1 MKMKKKV
8 LIGLCIVL
16 ACTCVHAQLLNES
29 FEGTFPPAGWTVR
42 GGNLQGGENWGK
54 GISTMYFQCHHSGTA
69 GAVSES
75 YVYPDEVT
83 PNNWL
88 ITPEISVQNN
98 DSIVFFVMPSSVQ
111 YPAEHFELWLSET
124 GNEIVDFTEK
134 IYEITFSASNADEW
148 NRIAISLSEWNN
160 SSIYLAFVHNNC
172 SGQNMLM
179 LDDVSTVEGEATT
192 RIDELD
198 FGKALC
204 HFVGDELYFSENFP
218 IVEDVAIYGTSGIC
232 FYRKSGINSSSIS
245 LPMLKSGL
253 YIIAFSVND
262 TLRNYKILKY

>member
-1 MKMKKKV
+1 MKKLV
-8 LIGLCIVL
+8 LITGLCIVF
-16 ACTCVHAQLLNES
+16 TYTITAQNLNES
-29 FEGTFPPAGWTVR
+29 FEGTFPPDGWTVR

-88 ITPEISVQNN
+88 ITPQISVQNN
-98 DSIVFFVMPSSVQ
+98 DSIVFCVMPSSVQ
-111 YPAEHFELWLSET
+111 YPSEHFELWLSVS
-124 GNEIVDFTEK
+124 GIEIADFTEK
-134 IYEITFSASNADEW
+134 LYEITFSASDADEW

-160 SSIYLAFVHNNC
+160 SAVYLAFVHNNC

-179 LDDVSTVEGEATT
+179 IDDVLTVEGEATT
-192 RIDELD
+192 SVDVLD
-198 FGKALC
+198 FDKGLC
-204 HFVGDELYFSENFP
+204 YFVGDDLIFYENFP
-218 IVEDVAIYGTSGIC
+218 SVEKVAIYETSGIC
-232 FYRKSGINSSSIS
+232 LYRLSEINSNSIP

-253 YIIAFSVND
+253 YIVSFVVNNRWH
-262 TLRNYKILKY
+262 TNKLFKF

>member
-1 MKMKKKV
+1 MKKMV
-8 LIGLCIVL
+8 LTVLCIVF
-16 ACTCVHAQLLNES
+16 ACTFVNAQLLNES

-54 GISTMYFQCHHSGTA
+54 GISTMYFQCHHSGTV

-83 PNNWL
+83 PDNWL
-88 ITPEISVQNN
+88 ITPEIPVQNN

-111 YPAEHFELWLSET
+111 YPAEHFELWLSMS
-124 GNEIVDFTEK
+124 GNEIADFTEK
-134 IYEITFSASNADEW
+134 LYEITFSASDADDW
-148 NRIAISLSEWNN
+148 NRISISLSDWNG
-160 SSIYLAFVHNNC
+160 SSVYLAFVHNNC

-179 LDDVSTVEGEATT
+179 LDDVSIVEGESTT
-192 RIDELD
+192 HININELEFND
-198 FGKALC
+198 GVCYFDGDYL
-204 HFVGDELYFSENFP
+204 HFYENYP
-218 IVEDVAIYGTSGIC
+218 TMENVAIYGVSGIC
-232 FYRKSGINSSSIS
+232 YYRNAKVNSRTIS

-262 TLRNYKILKY
+262 TLHTYKLLKY